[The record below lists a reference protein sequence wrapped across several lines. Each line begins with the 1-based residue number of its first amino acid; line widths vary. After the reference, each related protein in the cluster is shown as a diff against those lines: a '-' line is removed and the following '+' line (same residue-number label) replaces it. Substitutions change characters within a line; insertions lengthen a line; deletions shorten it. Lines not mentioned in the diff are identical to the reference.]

1 MGLLK
6 FESEPEF
13 GKLAEYVSACQ
24 PCGALEAEGYCAP
37 EKRLFREYTGFTV
50 DFLYASVQ
58 LDDKKIFEDYVLWF
72 YELLCPVMA
81 DMPKHRVRAL
91 LLSHFS
97 VVENGAEQIFAGA
110 GLKKLKRFI
119 GYGKRAAEDAE
130 VTGKSPEPLRYGK
143 YEKERQRYLDALM
156 RSDTKSAVAVAA
168 EFLQT
173 GIPVEDIL
181 VEILGETMRGV
192 GELWHSHQISV
203 DMEHYCTSTT
213 QLASAQL
220 YPVIFRQRRKKKKV
234 LAACVGSELH
244 EMGARMTADLFEYNG
259 WDSIYLGAGADIS
272 YVLKQIQDHRPDL
285 AAFSVTMPQ
294 YLVQCQEMVGRLKA
308 CYPDLKIAVGGNAF
322 QSLSKIQGNWRIDVY
337 ARDAR
342 ELVRWADDTFADEI

>member
-91 LLSHFS
+91 LLRHFS

-220 YPVIFRQRRKKKKV
+220 YPVIFRQRRKEKKV

-259 WDSIYLGAGADIS
+259 WESIYL
-272 YVLKQIQDHRPDL
+272 
-285 AAFSVTMPQ
+285 
-294 YLVQCQEMVGRLKA
+294 
-308 CYPDLKIAVGGNAF
+308 
-322 QSLSKIQGNWRIDVY
+322 
-337 ARDAR
+337 
-342 ELVRWADDTFADEI
+342 

>member
-110 GLKKLKRFI
+110 GLKKLKSFI
-119 GYGKRAAEDAE
+119 GYGKRAAADAE

-181 VEILGETMRGV
+181 VEILGETMRG
-192 GELWHSHQISV
+192 GRA
-203 DMEHYCTSTT
+203 M
-213 QLASAQL
+213 AQPSDFRGHGTLL
-220 YPVIFRQRRKKKKV
+220 YIHHP
-234 LAACVGSELH
+234 ACVSAAVSCYFSAEAEEEKGTGS
-244 EMGARMTADLFEYNG
+244 MRG
-259 WDSIYLGAGADIS
+259 
-272 YVLKQIQDHRPDL
+272 K
-285 AAFSVTMPQ
+285 
-294 YLVQCQEMVGRLKA
+294 
-308 CYPDLKIAVGGNAF
+308 
-322 QSLSKIQGNWRIDVY
+322 
-337 ARDAR
+337 
-342 ELVRWADDTFADEI
+342 

>member
-24 PCGALEAEGYCAP
+24 PCGALEAEVYCAP

-119 GYGKRAAEDAE
+119 RYGKRAAADAE
-130 VTGKSPEPLRYGK
+130 VTEKSPEPLRYGK

-294 YLVQCQEMVGRLKA
+294 YLVQCQEMVDRLKA

>member
-97 VVENGAEQIFAGA
+97 VVENGAEQILPGQAEKTEKVYRVREEGCSRRRSDREISGA
-110 GLKKLKRFI
+110 VKVREI
-119 GYGKRAAEDAE
+119 RKRAAA
-130 VTGKSPEPLRYGK
+130 VLRCAYAV
-143 YEKERQRYLDALM
+143 RYKKCS
-156 RSDTKSAVAVAA
+156 RCGSGV
-168 EFLQT
+168 LQT

-294 YLVQCQEMVGRLKA
+294 YLVQCQEMVDRLKA

>member
-119 GYGKRAAEDAE
+119 GYGKRAAADAE

-294 YLVQCQEMVGRLKA
+294 YLVQCQEMVDRLKA
-308 CYPDLKIAVGGNAF
+308 CYPDPVSYTHLVIHI
-322 QSLSKIQGNWRIDVY
+322 SLFGTGRYFPDI
-337 ARDAR
+337 
-342 ELVRWADDTFADEI
+342 LL